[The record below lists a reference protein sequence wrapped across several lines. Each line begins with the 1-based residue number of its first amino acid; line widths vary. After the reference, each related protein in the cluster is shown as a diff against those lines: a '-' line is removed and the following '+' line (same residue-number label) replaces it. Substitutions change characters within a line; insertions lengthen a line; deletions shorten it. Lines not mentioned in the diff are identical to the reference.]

1 MFVSRRNTFLTGSLV
16 LRLLSSC
23 SNVSA
28 EVCDDSCVRDAL
40 SALYES
46 TGGSG
51 WKKSDNWLDLN
62 MPVESWSGVKK
73 LINVNTTEVTWQVL
87 LVRNN
92 LVGTIPFDEW
102 IFPNLEIF
110 GVQGNSGLTGTISE
124 NISTLTSLKSLI
136 LRDTGIT
143 GPLPNGFYSLSSLE
157 IADLKSVD
165 MTGAALSPDWGSL
178 TSLKELHL
186 QGTGISGGVP
196 DHLFDMTNLEVLNLS
211 NNVLRGSLPAAIG
224 NLLKLKDLRIDR
236 INLSGTIPS
245 TLFDLPLLERLDAY
259 SMSKL
264 KGTIPDT
271 VNSLSMLKTVSLH
284 KCGFTGKLPAFSGS
298 AMLTSLTLHENE
310 LTGSIPENFLNQ
322 AAMSAELVTVDL
334 MSNMLTGAVPESL
347 NRFDDMFITLADNML
362 IDVPSSLCNQDS
374 RWMGG
379 LISEYG
385 CSSLLC
391 PIGTY
396 NPLGRQTADAVCE
409 PCGTGCFYGEFTCK
423 TDTCPTHSPTIV
435 TMSPTTSSPT
445 TVEPTVRRTI
455 APTFSFMRKETSSP
469 TSVLVL
475 TTPPSVDVTTTMM
488 PTISPTEEN
497 VATTMMPTATKQESV
512 DPTTAP
518 ISASPTQGEV
528 VPTANEP
535 TADEPTADEDVNDS
549 SVVAPGL
556 GVKGIDE
563 DGGNVNSFGVVLGT
577 HAFTIVSLMLSG
589 AFLM

>member
-16 LRLLSSC
+16 LCLLSSC

-28 EVCDDSCVRDAL
+28 EICDDSCVRDAL

-46 TGGSG
+46 AGGSG
-51 WKKSDNWLDLN
+51 WGRSDNWLDLN
-62 MPVESWSGVKK
+62 MPVESWWGIDKF
-73 LINVNTTEVTWQVL
+73 INVNTTEVTWKVVL
-87 LVRNN
+87 ARNN

-102 IFPNLEIF
+102 IFPNIEIF
-110 GVQGNSGLTGTISE
+110 GVQGNPALTGTISE
-124 NISTLTSLKSLI
+124 NISTFTSLKSI
-136 LRDTGIT
+136 TLRDTGIT
-143 GPLPNGFYSLSSLE
+143 GPLPSGFFSLASLE

-165 MTGAALSPDWGSL
+165 MTGVALSEDWGLL
-178 TSLKELHL
+178 TSLKTLHL
-186 QGTGISGGVP
+186 QGTDIAGGVP
-196 DHLFDMTNLEVLNLS
+196 VHMFDLTNLELLNLS
-211 NNVLRGSLPAAIG
+211 NNVLRGTLPSEIG
-224 NLLKLKDLRIDR
+224 NLRKLKDLRIDR
-236 INLSGTIPS
+236 ISLTGTIPS

-259 SMSKL
+259 SMPKL

-271 VNSLSMLKTVSLH
+271 VNSLSMLKTVQLH
-284 KCGFTGKLPAFSGS
+284 KCGFNGTLPAFSGS
-298 AMLTSLTLHENE
+298 GMLTSLKLHNNK
-310 LTGSIPENFLNQ
+310 LTGSIPENFLDQ
-322 AAMSAELVTVDL
+322 TAMSTEVVTVDL

-362 IDVPSSLCNQDS
+362 TDVPLSLCSEDS

-385 CSSLLC
+385 CNSLLC

-409 PCGTGCFYGEFTCK
+409 PCETGCFYGEFTCK
-423 TDTCPTHSPTIV
+423 NDPCPTHSPTVV

-445 TVEPTVRRTI
+445 TSQPTATRTNP
-455 APTFSFMRKETSSP
+455 PTFAFMRKETASP

-475 TTPPSVDVTTTMM
+475 TTSPTEEATTMM
-488 PTISPTEEN
+488 PTTSPTEEN

-512 DPTTAP
+512 DPTNAP

-528 VPTANEP
+528 APSPV
-535 TADEPTADEDVNDS
+535 EDDNDS
-549 SVVAPGL
+549 SVVTPEL
-556 GVKGIDE
+556 GVKGIDK
-563 DGGNVNSFGVVLGT
+563 DVDDVNSFGVVLGT
-577 HAFTIVSLMLSG
+577 HAFTVVSLMLSG